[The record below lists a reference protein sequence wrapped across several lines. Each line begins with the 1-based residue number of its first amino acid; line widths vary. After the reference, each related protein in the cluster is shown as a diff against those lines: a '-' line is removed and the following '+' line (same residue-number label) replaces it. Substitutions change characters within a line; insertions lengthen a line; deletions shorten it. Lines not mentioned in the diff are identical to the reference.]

1 MKNDSVE
8 ELQEVKLERVR
19 SYFRGELL
27 TLREAILRMASLAH
41 QNLSLALESLVERDA
56 KKANLVLEADRE
68 LDRLEV
74 EIDEM
79 VANFMA
85 TQAPM
90 ALACRLMLTA
100 SKLSNDLERIGD
112 QAVSIARR
120 SLILMDEPP
129 LKPLLDIP
137 RMGKDVLA
145 MIRGITDA
153 FVEIAPEKCAGIIR
167 MDERVDD
174 VNRQLER
181 ELTSFMV
188 EDPKTITRALNLM
201 LVARFFERA
210 ADHAKNI
217 AELVF
222 YLYTGTDIRHEAE
235 LSKNA

>member
-1 MKNDSVE
+1 MSDPTLEPQE
-8 ELQEVKLERVR
+8 EKLDRIR
-19 SYFRGELL
+19 GYFRGELL
-27 TLREAILRMASLAH
+27 ILRETLLRMASLAH
-41 QNLSLALESLVERDA
+41 KNLNTSLESLVERNA
-56 KKANLVLEADRE
+56 KKAKQVIEADLE
-68 LDRLEV
+68 MDRLEV

-90 ALACRLMLTA
+90 ALACRLMLSA
-100 SKLSNDLERIGD
+100 SKISNDLERIAD

-120 SLILMDEPP
+120 SLILLDEPP

-137 RMGKDVLA
+137 RMGQDVLT
-145 MIRGITDA
+145 MIRGATDA
-153 FVEIAPEKCAGIIR
+153 FVEIAPERCAEIIR

-174 VNRQLER
+174 LNRQLER
-181 ELTSFMV
+181 ELTSFMI
-188 EDPKTITRALNLM
+188 EDPKTINRALNLM

-222 YLYTGTDIRHEAE
+222 YLYTGKDIRHEAE
-235 LSKNA
+235 LSKTA

>member
-1 MKNDSVE
+1 MTNPTLEPQE
-8 ELQEVKLERVR
+8 EKLERIR
-19 SYFRGELL
+19 GYFRGELL
-27 TLREAILRMASLAH
+27 TLRETLLRMASLAH
-41 QNLSLALESLVERDA
+41 KNLSTALESLAERNA
-56 KKANLVLEADRE
+56 KKAKHVIEADLE
-68 LDRLEV
+68 MDRLEV

-90 ALACRLMLTA
+90 ALACRLMLSA
-100 SKLSNDLERIGD
+100 SKISNDLERIAD

-120 SLILMDEPP
+120 SLILLDEPP

-145 MIRGITDA
+145 MIKGATDA
-153 FVEIAPEKCAGIIR
+153 FVEIAPEKCAEIIR
-167 MDERVDD
+167 MDERVDEI
-174 VNRQLER
+174 NRQLER

-217 AELVF
+217 AEL
-222 YLYTGTDIRHEAE
+222 GMRR
-235 LSKNA
+235 S

>member
-1 MKNDSVE
+1 MSDPTLVPQE
-8 ELQEVKLERVR
+8 EKLDRIR
-19 SYFRGELL
+19 GYFRGELL
-27 TLREAILRMASLAH
+27 TLRETLLRMASLAH
-41 QNLSLALESLVERDA
+41 KNLNMALESLVERNA
-56 KKANLVLEADRE
+56 KKAKQVIEADLE
-68 LDRLEV
+68 MDRLEV

-90 ALACRLMLTA
+90 ALACRLMI
-100 SKLSNDLERIGD
+100 SNDLERIAD

-120 SLILMDEPP
+120 SLILLDEPP

-137 RMGKDVLA
+137 RMGNEVLA
-145 MIRGITDA
+145 MIRGATDA
-153 FVEIAPEKCAGIIR
+153 FVEITPEKCAEIIR
-167 MDERVDD
+167 MDEQVDD
-174 VNRQLER
+174 LNRQLER

-188 EDPKTITRALNLM
+188 EDPKTINRALNLM

-222 YLYTGTDIRHEAE
+222 YLYTGKDIRHEAE
-235 LSKNA
+235 LSKTQ

>member
-1 MKNDSVE
+1 VIQPVFE
-8 ELQEVKLERVR
+8 PEGEKLERIR
-19 SYFRGELL
+19 GYFRGELL
-27 TLREAILRMASLAH
+27 TLREALLAMASKAH
-41 QNLSLALESLVERDA
+41 DNLNLALESLVERNA
-56 KKANLVLEADRE
+56 RKARQVIEADLE

-90 ALACRLMLTA
+90 ALACRLMLAA
-100 SKLSNDLERIGD
+100 SKISNDLERIGD

-137 RMGKDVLA
+137 RMGADVLF
-145 MIRGITDA
+145 MIRGTTDA
-153 FVEIAPEKCAGIIR
+153 FVEITPEKCAGIIG
-167 MDERVDD
+167 MDERVDEI
-174 VNRQLER
+174 NRQLER

-217 AELVF
+217 AELVY

-235 LSKNA
+235 LSKAE

>member
-1 MKNDSVE
+1 
-8 ELQEVKLERVR
+8 
-19 SYFRGELL
+19 
-27 TLREAILRMASLAH
+27 
-41 QNLSLALESLVERDA
+41 
-56 KKANLVLEADRE
+56 
-68 LDRLEV
+68 
-74 EIDEM
+74 M

-90 ALACRLMLTA
+90 ALACRLMLSA
-100 SKLSNDLERIGD
+100 SKISNDLERIAD

-120 SLILMDEPP
+120 SLILLDEPP

-137 RMGKDVLA
+137 RMGQDVLT
-145 MIRGITDA
+145 MIRGATDA
-153 FVEIAPEKCAGIIR
+153 FVEIAPERCAEIIR

-174 VNRQLER
+174 LNRQLER

-188 EDPKTITRALNLM
+188 EDPKTINRALNLM

-222 YLYTGTDIRHEAE
+222 YLYTGKDIRHEAE
-235 LSKNA
+235 LSKSA